1 MTTSLAQPEVLS
13 GGALVACA
21 RKAGL
26 TEDELRRVETLIGRT
41 PNTLEIGLF
50 GAMWSEH
57 CSYKSSRH
65 LLRRLPTTGPR
76 VVVGPGENAGVVDI
90 GDGLGVAFKMESH
103 NHPSYLEPY
112 QGAATGVGGILRD
125 VFTMGARPIALMDAL
140 RFGRPDHPKT
150 RKLLNG
156 VVAGIAGYG
165 NAIGVPVVG
174 GDVAFDGTYDGN
186 ILVNVL
192 ALGVVENDK
201 IFRGRAEGVGNPILY
216 VGARTG
222 RDGIRGATMASASFG
237 QGSEELRPTVQVG
250 DPFYEKL
257 LLECCLEL
265 FRQGCI
271 VGVQDMGAAGLI
283 SSSSEMASRAGAGV
297 RLDVDKVPRREPGMT
312 PEECM
317 LSESQER
324 MLMVA
329 ARGRETDVIAICE
342 KWDLD
347 VAVIGTVTDTG
358 RLDIHDQGLLVATL
372 PASALTDDAP
382 RYDRPRRPPADL
394 ESRWTAIEPS
404 ALGDAGDALVR
415 MLERPTIASK
425 RWIYRQF
432 DHMVR
437 VGTVV
442 RPGRGDAAVVRVPGT
457 AKAVAISVGASNRFC
472 GLDPKRGARLSLM
485 ACARNLAC
493 VGAEPLAVT
502 DCLNFGDPTLPEVSW
517 QLAECIDGIAE
528 ACGALGIPVVSGN
541 VSLYNDTD
549 GVSIDPTPMLGV
561 VGLLPEAEKSC
572 DTAFKRSGDV
582 VVLIGRCTG
591 ELGGSE
597 LLASLGRKEGRPPEL
612 DDALEK
618 AVQETVREAIRA
630 GLLASAHDCSEGGLS
645 VAIAESALSGGI
657 GVRVDFSPE
666 LAPAALL
673 FSEEPSRIVVSCAAS
688 ALDALR
694 AIAARKG
701 APLSVLGEV
710 GGDRIDW
717 TGLLSV
723 PLERLAK
730 AYEATLPRIA
740 GDVP

>member
-1 MTTSLAQPEVLS
+1 MTNPAQQAVLQGEPLLA
-13 GGALVACA
+13 AA
-21 RKAGL
+21 RRAGL
-26 TEDELRRVETLIGRT
+26 TPDELARATKLIGRT
-41 PNTLEIGLF
+41 PNVVELGLF

-76 VVVGPGENAGVVDI
+76 VLVGPGENAGVVDI

-125 VFTMGARPIALMDAL
+125 VFTMGARPVALMDSL
-140 RFGRPDHPKT
+140 RFGAPEHPKT
-150 RKLLNG
+150 RKLLRG

-174 GDVAFDGTYDGN
+174 GDCAFDETYNGN

-192 ALGVVENDK
+192 ALGVVSKNH
-201 IFRGRAEGVGNPILY
+201 IFTAKAEGVGNPILY

-237 QGSEELRPTVQVG
+237 AGSEELRPTVQVG

-257 LLECCLEL
+257 LLECCMEL
-265 FRQGCI
+265 FRLDAI
-271 VGVQDMGAAGLI
+271 VGVQDMGAAGLV
-283 SSSSEMASRAGAGV
+283 SSSSEMAGRAGAGV
-297 RLDVDKVPRREPGMT
+297 RLNLEHVPRREEGMT
-312 PEECM
+312 PEELM

-329 ARGRETDVIAICE
+329 TSGRENDVIAVCQ

-347 VAVIGTVTDTG
+347 VAVIGEVTDSG
-358 RLDIHDQGLLVATL
+358 RLDLYENDVLVASL
-372 PASALTDDAP
+372 PAGALTDDAP
-382 RYDRPRRPPADL
+382 KYDRPRKAPANL
-394 ESRWTAIEPS
+394 ESRWVKIDPPPLADVGAAIVSMLSRPS
-404 ALGDAGDALVR
+404 
-415 MLERPTIASK
+415 IASK
-425 RWIYRQF
+425 RWIYEQF

-442 RPGRGDAAVVRVPGT
+442 RPGRGDAGVIRLPGT
-457 AKAVAISVGASNRFC
+457 KKGIAISVDSSNRFC
-472 GLDPKRGARLSLM
+472 GLDPKRGARLALM

-502 DCLNFGDPTLPEVSW
+502 DCLNFGNPELPEVSW

-528 ACGALGIPVVSGN
+528 ACRALDIPVISGN

-561 VGLLPEAEKSC
+561 AGLLDDAEITC
-572 DTAFKRSGDV
+572 DVAFKTDGHR
-582 VVLIGRCTG
+582 VLLLGNLTG

-597 LLASLGRKEGRPPEL
+597 LIHSLGRKEGRPPEL
-612 DDALEK
+612 NDALEI
-618 AVQETVREAIRA
+618 AVQKTVRTLVRDRVV
-630 GLLASAHDCSEGGLS
+630 ASAHDCSEGGLA
-645 VAIAESALSGGI
+645 VALAESCLAGAKGARIALDSK
-657 GVRVDFSPE
+657 

-673 FSEEPSRIVVSCAAS
+673 FGEEPSRVVVSCTPERVA
-688 ALDALR
+688 DVKR
-694 AIAARKG
+694 VAARFG
-701 APLSVLGEV
+701 APVVELGTV
-710 GGDRIDW
+710 GGPALEIA
-717 TGLLSV
+717 GLATV
-723 PLERLAK
+723 ALAAMSA
-730 AYEATLPRIA
+730 AYEGALPKLV
-740 GDVP
+740 GEG